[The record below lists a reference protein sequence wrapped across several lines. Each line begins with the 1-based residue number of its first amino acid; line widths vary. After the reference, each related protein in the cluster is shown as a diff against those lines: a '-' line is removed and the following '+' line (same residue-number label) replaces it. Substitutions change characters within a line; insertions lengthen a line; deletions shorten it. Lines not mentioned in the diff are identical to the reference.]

1 MCNDINQ
8 TLKEEVRCK
17 HSFTIHS
24 ADGFMVV
31 RYKDADTGEYLVAC
45 GSNLPTASDIIYTL
59 HGKWG
64 MSKNGKY
71 GRQFEVSYFDM
82 EQPKGKAAIVS
93 YFCSLKC
100 GIGKV
105 VSGRIYAKWGDGVWN
120 VLESDPSQLKAVN
133 GVTDKIVTKLM
144 T

>member
-1 MCNDINQ
+1 
-8 TLKEEVRCK
+8 
-17 HSFTIHS
+17 
-24 ADGFMVV
+24 MVV

-105 VSGRIYAKWGDGVWN
+105 VSGRIYAKWGAMASGMYWSLTRLN
-120 VLESDPSQLKAVN
+120 SRLSMALLIK
-133 GVTDKIVTKLM
+133 
-144 T
+144 

>member
-1 MCNDINQ
+1 MCYDINQ

-93 YFCSLKC
+93 YF
-100 GIGKV
+100 
-105 VSGRIYAKWGDGVWN
+105 A
-120 VLESDPSQLKAVN
+120 A
-133 GVTDKIVTKLM
+133 
-144 T
+144 

>member
-93 YFCSLKC
+93 YF
-100 GIGKV
+100 
-105 VSGRIYAKWGDGVWN
+105 A
-120 VLESDPSQLKAVN
+120 A
-133 GVTDKIVTKLM
+133 
-144 T
+144 